1 MNMREDI
8 RNVMLAHGSP
18 MRPCEVAKALPQYD
32 PIRVS
37 EAMVGGMYR
46 DGILSRVIREDGYR
60 GYYASR
66 NVKLKKYDT
75 EEARRDG
82 KRMTDAAF
90 HKRNSARKKAER
102 AALRPLRLAALN
114 EKRRQLAEARAVER
128 EAAKLAR
135 KLERQQQ
142 RIAERAKLAAERQAT
157 QDQADKRALWARRK
171 AEQRAKKRMTTP
183 QRIFMHPPAPA
194 NNVTKAAP
202 EPKRAMTVE
211 EFLAN
216 GGEIQVLP
224 GIQVKPLSYGGH
236 RDMNNDSMRRS
247 LHE

>member
-1 MNMREDI
+1 MNMRAAI
-8 RNVMLAHGSP
+8 RNVLLAHGSP

-75 EEARRDG
+75 EEARREG
-82 KRMTDAAF
+82 KRLTDAAF

-102 AALRPLRLAALN
+102 AALRPLRMAALN
-114 EKRRQLAEARAVER
+114 EKRRQLAEARAAER

-142 RIAERAKLAAERQAT
+142 RVAERARLAE
-157 QDQADKRALWARRK
+157 DRK
-171 AEQRAKKRMTTP
+171 AARAAKPKPAKKPMTTA
-183 QRIFMHPPAPA
+183 QRVFTQTPAAMKSWPSVTLPPPPAKP
-194 NNVTKAAP
+194 
-202 EPKRAMTVE
+202 RAETVE
-211 EFLAN
+211 EFLAR
-216 GGEIQVLP
+216 GGKIQREPAAWEREQLAA
-224 GIQVKPLSYGGH
+224 
-236 RDMNNDSMRRS
+236 
-247 LHE
+247 